1 MAGQPGTDEIRP
13 AGRGG
18 PGLTRRDLLW
28 RGAAGAGL
36 LAAGPVLAACSSGG
50 TATSSASASAS
61 AGTPKRGGT
70 LSFGRQTGPTQ
81 LDPANSIVEGDVY
94 TLDKIFEP
102 LYITSPAGQLV
113 PWLAQG
119 HTVSTDGK
127 TWTFALR
134 PGVKFSDGKPVT
146 ADDVVFSIKRAAG
159 DANGPLSF
167 LDFAISSLKADGTSS
182 VVATLSQPW
191 APFLSDISVF
201 ANAIMPANFG
211 GQSASAFFASP
222 VGTGPFT
229 LKSFVKGGNVS
240 LARNPHYWQ
249 AGKPYLDAVEFVY
262 ISDDNQRVLQ
272 LKSGQ
277 VQVISAV
284 PPTQVSALKADSS
297 VVLEEFPSW
306 AVDLLFFNEK
316 VPQFADRNVRR
327 AISYALNVPAI
338 AQATTYGT
346 AKAGGSFFPP
356 SLQYYSDVPTL
367 SYSLSAA
374 KAELAKSKYPH
385 GFSFQLLVSSGNSQY
400 VAAATIIQQQLK
412 PLGITVTLNQ
422 LDDAAFHTAFEAFNY
437 QAMINGATNDIS
449 DPDEMASFQVDVK
462 NGGSHSFWTYYDN
475 PSAIA
480 LVRQAET
487 EFDNAKRAALY
498 GQIQAIVAQDAP
510 YIALDYPP
518 NIYAWSPQPARLRG
532 EPGRCL
538 PAGGRLA
545 GLAGPAAPPGGAG
558 QAARPAPAR
567 RRASRRSRRAVLGYA
582 ARRLAAAIPVVLGV
596 AVVTFLLLRLI
607 PGDPARVVLGL
618 HASPQQVAQ
627 LRRQLGLDAPI
638 YQQLW
643 SFLVALAHGNTG
655 TSIYYKEPVS
665 TLIAAA
671 LPVTAWLVALSALF
685 CVVITVPLAS
695 LAAARQDRPADHAV
709 RVFSL
714 VGLGMPSFFFGIIL
728 IIVFAVDL
736 HWFSVGGWGT
746 TPAEHLRSLVLP
758 ALTAAIAITPVLIRS
773 LRVGMLEV
781 IESDF
786 VAAARAKGLRGHRV
800 LLAPRGPQ
808 RADPDGDPAGH
819 QPRLPDRQHGGDRA
833 GLRPQRPGQPDAER
847 DRRAGL
853 PRRAGGHHR
862 LRDRGRRH
870 QPADRPGG
878 RPARSQDQAPLSAT
892 AAGAGAGAPLTDDDQ
907 VPIALA
913 VVRGPGGPHAGLS
926 WSAPACSGSCCCWP
940 CSRR

>member
-1 MAGQPGTDEIRP
+1 M
-13 AGRGG
+13 
-18 PGLTRRDLLW
+18 
-28 RGAAGAGL
+28 
-36 LAAGPVLAACSSGG
+36 LAACSSG

-146 ADDVVFSIKRAAG
+146 ADDVVFSIQRAAG

-167 LDFAISSLKADGTSS
+167 LDFAIKSLKADGTSS

-201 ANAIMPANFG
+201 ANAIMPKDFG

-249 AGKPYLDAVEFVY
+249 AGKPYLDAVNFVY
-262 ISDDNQRVLQ
+262 INDDNQRVLQ

-306 AVDLLFFNEK
+306 SVDLLFFNEK
-316 VPQFADRNVRR
+316 VPQFADRHVRR
-327 AISYALNVPAI
+327 AISYALNIPAI

-346 AKAGGSFFPP
+346 AKPGGSFFPP
-356 SLQYYSDVPTL
+356 SLQYYQDVPTL
-367 SYSLSAA
+367 SYNLSAA

-385 GFSFQLLVSSGNSQY
+385 GFPFTLLVSSGNSQY

-437 QAMINGATNDIS
+437 QAMINNATNDIS
-449 DPDEMASFQVDVK
+449 DPDEMASFQVDVQ

-475 PSAIA
+475 PSRDRPGAPGRDG
-480 LVRQAET
+480 VRRRQARG
-487 EFDNAKRAALY
+487 AVRADPGDRRAGRAVHRAGLP
-498 GQIQAIVAQDAP
+498 AEHLRLVPAA
-510 YIALDYPP
+510 
-518 NIYAWSPQPARLRG
+518 ARLRG
-532 EPGRCL
+532 ESGRRL

-545 GLAGPAAPPGGAG
+545 ELTGPAAAPPA
-558 QAARPAPAR
+558 QPAPAPPHG
-567 RRASRRSRRAVLGYA
+567 SRRAVLRYA
-582 ARRLAAAIPVVLGV
+582 ARRLAAAVPVILGV

-627 LRRQLGLDAPI
+627 LRHQLGLDAPI

-643 SFLVALAHGNTG
+643 SFLVGLAHGNTG
-655 TSIYYKEPVS
+655 TSIYYKVPVS
-665 TLIAAA
+665 SLIWAAA
-671 LPVTAWLVALSALF
+671 AG
-685 CVVITVPLAS
+685 
-695 LAAARQDRPADHAV
+695 DRFAG
-709 RVFSL
+709 RR
-714 VGLGMPSFFFGIIL
+714 LG
-728 IIVFAVDL
+728 
-736 HWFSVGGWGT
+736 
-746 TPAEHLRSLVLP
+746 
-758 ALTAAIAITPVLIRS
+758 
-773 LRVGMLEV
+773 
-781 IESDF
+781 
-786 VAAARAKGLRGHRV
+786 RV
-800 LLAPRGPQ
+800 LRRDH
-808 RADPDGDPAGH
+808 RAA
-819 QPRLPDRQHGGDRA
+819 
-833 GLRPQRPGQPDAER
+833 GQPGRRPPGPAR
-847 DRRAGL
+847 RPRRAGVL
-853 PRRAGGHHR
+853 PRRARHAVVLLRHHPDHR
-862 LRDRGRRH
+862 VR
-870 QPADRPGG
+870 G
-878 RPARSQDQAPLSAT
+878 RPALVQRGRLGNDAGRPSAL
-892 AAGAGAGAPLTDDDQ
+892 AGAARADRRHRDRAGADPQPAGGHARGHRIRLRG
-907 VPIALA
+907 
-913 VVRGPGGPHAGLS
+913 RGPGQGAARPRG
-926 WSAPACSGSCCCWP
+926 CCWP
-940 CSRR
+940 MWPATR